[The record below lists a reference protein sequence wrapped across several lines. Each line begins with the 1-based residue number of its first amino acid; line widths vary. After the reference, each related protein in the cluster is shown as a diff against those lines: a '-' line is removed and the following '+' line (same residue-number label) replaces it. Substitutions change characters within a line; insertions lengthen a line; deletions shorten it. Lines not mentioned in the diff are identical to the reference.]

1 MKRTC
6 KRKKAFLGAII
17 GAVTSIAGSAIS
29 AASQRKAQEKQIKR
43 ENYINRNQSANNLS
57 AAYSNEEYVDDFLN
71 KTTFKY
77 GGNKTMVELPKT
89 KLAKKF
95 YVNPKYSTKN
105 TAKTPAQNLPKTRLA
120 VKRDANVASNTTR
133 NTTQVATKKSVQ
145 TSKANNNRNT
155 NTNTNTISNAIKN
168 EVKNAG
174 RYIMAGALDMAGGL
188 AFGPRNLARTY
199 VKDMADIMVDGYK
212 HFTKTSAKKP
222 TQRSIQK
229 NTQNTKYPN
238 KTTITS
244 TKSYTENK
252 TNDVRRNTNTATKTN
267 KMGFWKELDKKINDK
282 IGTFEENDRKLT
294 RKIKKIF
301 DSNKVYTTTLHN
313 KQNTKPS
320 DKVIKK
326 SASPITQTRTAVK
339 RNANTA
345 NTTNRN
351 TTRQATTAKPN
362 VPAKTS
368 TTTNRPAQRTTQRP
382 ANTSTQRPAK
392 STVQKTTKQPNV
404 KTTTNKATTTKTTTQ
419 PARQNAD
426 NKLTFSRA
434 FANARKAGKQTFN
447 WNGKSY
453 TTQLAGEKKNNT
465 SEKTYNTTKLANNKL
480 MNAKEATKPLINTIP
495 SASSVIPKS
504 NTLNIADNNGYYD
517 RIKMMKCGGKRKMK
531 CGGKCK

>member
-77 GGNKTMVELPKT
+77 GGNKTMACGNRKTAEMGISERYKKQLEQREKDRKAANAIAEQKRREANARRVSAQRERAKYMT
-89 KLAKKF
+89 KLDTEAKKRQET
-95 YVNPKYSTKN
+95 KKRLSAKN
-105 TAKTPAQNLPKTRLA
+105 TKPFPYNSPFVRNYANESYNISSYAPSNP
-120 VKRDANVASNTTR
+120 VKVTTNT
-133 NTTQVATKKSVQ
+133 QKSVIKS
-145 TSKANNNRNT
+145 TSSTNKA
-155 NTNTNTISNAIKN
+155 
-168 EVKNAG
+168 
-174 RYIMAGALDMAGGL
+174 
-188 AFGPRNLARTY
+188 
-199 VKDMADIMVDGYK
+199 
-212 HFTKTSAKKP
+212 
-222 TQRSIQK
+222 
-229 NTQNTKYPN
+229 
-238 KTTITS
+238 TTTS
-244 TKSYTENK
+244 TK
-252 TNDVRRNTNTATKTN
+252 R
-267 KMGFWKELDKKINDK
+267 
-282 IGTFEENDRKLT
+282 
-294 RKIKKIF
+294 
-301 DSNKVYTTTLHN
+301 
-313 KQNTKPS
+313 P
-320 DKVIKK
+320 
-326 SASPITQTRTAVK
+326 ASPVTQTRTAVK

-404 KTTTNKATTTKTTTQ
+404 KTTTNKATTAKTTAQ

-434 FANARKAGKQTFN
+434 FANERKAGKQIFN

-453 TTQLAGEKKNNT
+453 TTQLAGEKKNNA
-465 SEKTYNTTKLANNKL
+465 SEKTYNTTKLANKL

>member
-6 KRKKAFLGAII
+6 RKRKKAFIGAII
-17 GAVTSIAGSAIS
+17 GAVTSIAGSAIG
-29 AASQRKAQEKQIKR
+29 AAAQKKTQNKQIAR
-43 ENYINRNQSANNLS
+43 ENEINRNQSANNLS

-77 GGNKTMVELPKT
+77 GGNKTMTELPKT
-89 KLAKKF
+89 KLARKL
-95 YVNPKYSTKN
+95 YVNPKYITKN
-105 TAKTPAQNLPKTRLA
+105 TAKTPAKKLPKTRLSI
-120 VKRDANVASNTTR
+120 KRDANVVSNTTR
-133 NTTQVATKKSVQ
+133 NTTQAPTKKPVQ

-155 NTNTNTISNAIKN
+155 NTNTNTINNAIKN

-174 RYIMAGALDMAGGL
+174 RYITAGALDMAGGL

-199 VKDMADIMVDGYK
+199 IKDMADIMVSGYK
-212 HFTKTSAKKP
+212 HFTKTSAQKP

-238 KTTITS
+238 KTTTTS
-244 TKSYTENK
+244 TKSSTENK
-252 TNDVRRNTNTATKTN
+252 TNGVRRNTNTVTKNN

-282 IGTFEENDRKLT
+282 IGTFEENNRKLT

-301 DSNKVYTTTLHN
+301 DPNKVYTTTLYN

-326 SASPITQTRTAVK
+326 STSPVTQTRTAVK
-339 RNANTA
+339 RNTSTVSAA
-345 NTTNRN
+345 NRN
-351 TTRQATTAKPN
+351 TTRQTTTVKPN
-362 VPAKTS
+362 IPAKTS

-382 ANTSTQRPAK
+382 AKP
-392 STVQKTTKQPNV
+392 TVQKTTKPSNA
-404 KTTTNKATTTKTTTQ
+404 KTTTNKATTTKATAQ
-419 PARQNAD
+419 PARQTTD

-434 FANARKAGKQTFN
+434 FANARKAGKATFN

-465 SEKTYNTTKLANNKL
+465 NEITYKTATLDTRNVDVTETTKLPIN
-480 MNAKEATKPLINTIP
+480 TKTNTIP
-495 SASSVIPKS
+495 SASNVITKS

-517 RIKMMKCGGKRKMK
+517 RLKMMKCGGKRKMK
-531 CGGKCK
+531 CGGKCKSK

>member
-6 KRKKAFLGAII
+6 KRRKAFLGAII

-77 GGNKTMVELPKT
+77 GGNKTMACGNRKTAEMGISEKYKKQLEQREKDRKAANAIAEQKRREANARRVSAQRERAKYMT
-89 KLAKKF
+89 KLDAEAKKR
-95 YVNPKYSTKN
+95 
-105 TAKTPAQNLPKTRLA
+105 QE
-120 VKRDANVASNTTR
+120 
-133 NTTQVATKKSVQ
+133 TKK
-145 TSKANNNRNT
+145 R
-155 NTNTNTISNAIKN
+155 
-168 EVKNAG
+168 
-174 RYIMAGALDMAGGL
+174 L
-188 AFGPRNLARTY
+188 
-199 VKDMADIMVDGYK
+199 
-212 HFTKTSAKKP
+212 SAK
-222 TQRSIQK
+222 
-229 NTQNTKYPN
+229 
-238 KTTITS
+238 
-244 TKSYTENK
+244 
-252 TNDVRRNTNTATKTN
+252 
-267 KMGFWKELDKKINDK
+267 
-282 IGTFEENDRKLT
+282 
-294 RKIKKIF
+294 
-301 DSNKVYTTTLHN
+301 
-313 KQNTKPS
+313 NTKPFPYVS
-320 DKVIKK
+320 TIAEQKGLKYYADIYATNPFINNIKRTRTAINDISARK
-326 SASPITQTRTAVK
+326 PSNRPSTSSARTTTTTKRPASPVTQTRTAVK

-382 ANTSTQRPAK
+382 ANTSTQR
-392 STVQKTTKQPNV
+392 STKPVTQNTNKAVNA
-404 KTTTNKATTTKTTTQ
+404 KTTTNKATTAKTVAQ
-419 PARQNAD
+419 PARQNTD

-453 TTQLAGEKKNNT
+453 TTQLAGKKKNNT
-465 SEKTYNTTKLANNKL
+465 SEKTYNTTELANNKL

-531 CGGKCK
+531 CGGKCKGK

>member
-326 SASPITQTRTAVK
+326 SASPVTQTRTAVK
-339 RNANTA
+339 RNTNIANTA
-345 NTTNRN
+345 NRN
-351 TTRQATTAKPN
+351 TKRQTTTTKPN

-404 KTTTNKATTTKTTTQ
+404 KTTTNKATTAKTTAQ

-426 NKLTFSRA
+426 NKLTFARA
-434 FANARKAGKQTFN
+434 FANARRAGKQTFN

-453 TTQLAGEKKNNT
+453 TTQLAGEKKNNA
-465 SEKTYNTTKLANNKL
+465 SEKTYNTTKLANKL

>member
-77 GGNKTMVELPKT
+77 GGNKTMACGNRKTAEMGISERYKKQLEQREKDRKAANAIAEQKRREANARRVSAQRERAKYMT
-89 KLAKKF
+89 KLDTEAKKRQET
-95 YVNPKYSTKN
+95 KKRLSAKN
-105 TAKTPAQNLPKTRLA
+105 TKPFPYNSPFVRNYANESYNISSYAPSNP
-120 VKRDANVASNTTR
+120 VKVTTNT
-133 NTTQVATKKSVQ
+133 QKSVIKS
-145 TSKANNNRNT
+145 TSSTNKA
-155 NTNTNTISNAIKN
+155 
-168 EVKNAG
+168 
-174 RYIMAGALDMAGGL
+174 
-188 AFGPRNLARTY
+188 
-199 VKDMADIMVDGYK
+199 
-212 HFTKTSAKKP
+212 
-222 TQRSIQK
+222 
-229 NTQNTKYPN
+229 
-238 KTTITS
+238 TTTS
-244 TKSYTENK
+244 TK
-252 TNDVRRNTNTATKTN
+252 R
-267 KMGFWKELDKKINDK
+267 
-282 IGTFEENDRKLT
+282 
-294 RKIKKIF
+294 
-301 DSNKVYTTTLHN
+301 
-313 KQNTKPS
+313 P
-320 DKVIKK
+320 
-326 SASPITQTRTAVK
+326 ASPVTQTRTAIK

-351 TTRQATTAKPN
+351 ITRQTTTTKPN
-362 VPAKTS
+362 TPAKTN
-368 TTTNRPAQRTTQRP
+368 TATNRLAQRTIQRP
-382 ANTSTQRPAK
+382 TNTSTQRPAK
-392 STVQKTTKQPNV
+392 PTVQKTTKPSNA
-404 KTTTNKATTTKTTTQ
+404 KTTTNKATTAKTTAQ

-434 FANARKAGKQTFN
+434 FANARKAGKQIFN

-453 TTQLAGEKKNNT
+453 TTQLAGEKKNNA
-465 SEKTYNTTKLANNKL
+465 SEKTYNTTKLANKL

>member
-6 KRKKAFLGAII
+6 RKRKKAFIGAII
-17 GAVTSIAGSAIS
+17 GAVTSIAGSAIG
-29 AASQRKAQEKQIKR
+29 AAAQKKAQNKQIAR
-43 ENYINRNQSANNLS
+43 ENEINRNQSANNLS

-77 GGNKTMVELPKT
+77 GGNKAMTELPKT
-89 KLAKKF
+89 KLARKL
-95 YVNPKYSTKN
+95 YVNPKYITKN

-133 NTTQVATKKSVQ
+133 NTTQESTKKPVQ

-155 NTNTNTISNAIKN
+155 NTNTNTTSNAIKN

-174 RYIMAGALDMAGGL
+174 RYITAGALDMAGGL

-199 VKDMADIMVDGYK
+199 VKDMADIMVGGYK

-222 TQRSIQK
+222 LQK
-229 NTQNTKYPN
+229 TAQKPAKTAKVVTKKDTN
-238 KTTITS
+238 KT
-244 TKSYTENK
+244 
-252 TNDVRRNTNTATKTN
+252 
-267 KMGFWKELDKKINDK
+267 
-282 IGTFEENDRKLT
+282 
-294 RKIKKIF
+294 
-301 DSNKVYTTTLHN
+301 YTTDKNFGKKVNRALI
-313 KQNTKPS
+313 NTGIDLAGGPIVFPQRTAEKIARTYLNYMTNLIVNGHGKNPVKNS
-320 DKVIKK
+320 TQKTK
-326 SASPITQTRTAVK
+326 SASPVTQTRTAVK
-339 RNANTA
+339 RNTNTA
-345 NTTNRN
+345 NTANRN
-351 TTRQATTAKPN
+351 TTRQTTTAKPN
-362 VPAKTS
+362 IPAKTS
-368 TTTNRPAQRTTQRP
+368 TTTNRPTQRTTQRP
-382 ANTSTQRPAK
+382 ANTSTQRSTK
-392 STVQKTTKQPNV
+392 SVTQNTNKPVNAKTTIN
-404 KTTTNKATTTKTTTQ
+404 KTPATKTNSQ

-434 FANARKAGKQTFN
+434 FANARRAGKQTFN

-465 SEKTYNTTKLANNKL
+465 NERTYKAATLDNRRVDVTETTKL
-480 MNAKEATKPLINTIP
+480 PINTQTNNIP

-517 RIKMMKCGGKRKMK
+517 RLKMMKYGGKRKMK